1 MLKSERLAR
10 IASMVNEKG
19 IVNASEIMDTLGV
32 SDMTVRRDLD
42 ELEKSGKLVR
52 IRGGAQSLDFNI
64 DYELS
69 HLQKSTVQ
77 VEEKMAIAR
86 LAASFVQDHET
97 IFLGPGTTIEML
109 ATLLTSRDLRVV
121 TSSLPVFEALE
132 EKFDDRIL
140 LVGGRYRA
148 NTGSFCGVLAN
159 QVVSS
164 LKFNKAFISCNGIVD
179 DQITTASMEEGE
191 LQKIACNNAREVYLL
206 ADGHKFNRE
215 DFYVYYHLYNVD
227 ALITDDKVHEDTL
240 DHYRAYTRIEIA
252 PTNDKTSAFGSSFQ
266 SENSPSL
273 R

>member
-10 IASMVNEKG
+10 IVSMVNEKG
-19 IVNASEIMDTLGV
+19 VVNASEIMDTLGV

-86 LAASFVQDHET
+86 AAAEFAKDHET

-109 ATLLTSRDLRVV
+109 ATLLANRDLRVV

-159 QVVSS
+159 QIVSS
-164 LKFNKAFISCNGIVD
+164 LKFNKAFISCNGIID

-227 ALITDDKVHEDTL
+227 VLITDDRIHEDTL
-240 DHYRAYTRIEIA
+240 ERYRAFTRIETA
-252 PTNDKTSAFGSSFQ
+252 PVANREGLAASKNES
-266 SENSPSL
+266 
-273 R
+273 